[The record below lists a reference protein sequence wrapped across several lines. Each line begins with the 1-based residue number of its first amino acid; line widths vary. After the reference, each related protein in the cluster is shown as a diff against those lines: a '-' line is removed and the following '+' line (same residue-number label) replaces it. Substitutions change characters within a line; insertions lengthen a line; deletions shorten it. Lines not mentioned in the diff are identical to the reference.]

1 MLTFYTVDNYVWFI
15 FTVPIWYCRNLPH
28 WNFVSYQCAAARG
41 GQFFYDIVYPIV
53 EIHCRRRRQKF
64 NDSTISVILTLKIY
78 CRRRRQKKIRIWS
91 KPCAR
96 ILSLSASLVPPGG
109 GLPDFS
115 GWDLYSG
122 FLSGWSPM
130 QKAAFGGRN
139 FVSSCGFDAVIL
151 QQNTI
156 RMS

>member
-64 NDSTISVILTLKIY
+64 NDSTISVTLTLKIY

-109 GLPDFS
+109 WGGPFQTLAVGTFIQVFLAVGALCVTTHSKAEFRYPVALLS
-115 GWDLYSG
+115 TANPLYT
-122 FLSGWSPM
+122 L
-130 QKAAFGGRN
+130 
-139 FVSSCGFDAVIL
+139 
-151 QQNTI
+151 
-156 RMS
+156 